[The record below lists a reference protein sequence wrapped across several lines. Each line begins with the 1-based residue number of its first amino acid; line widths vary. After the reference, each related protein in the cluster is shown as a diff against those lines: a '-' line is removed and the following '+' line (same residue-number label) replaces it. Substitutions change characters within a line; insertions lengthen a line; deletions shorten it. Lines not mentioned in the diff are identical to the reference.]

1 MSDQEKALIP
11 IRQETV
17 FFYEDEI
24 TAVVVDE
31 HSHREV
37 YVPLRPICE
46 LIGVD
51 WSAQSRRVRRD
62 PVLDEVSQS
71 VAVTTTDIPT
81 DSRRPRTSEMI
92 CLPLDFL
99 NGWMFG
105 INANRVNEDV
115 RDRLIQYQ
123 RECYRVLAN
132 HFRRRSPERASSAL
146 AQVEQMGLAIARM
159 AREQIEFDERLE
171 DTEKTVGEHEQRIV
185 ALEQQI
191 APGEP
196 VTEAQA
202 SQISQAVKTVA
213 VALGERTG
221 RNEFG
226 ACYGELYRKF
236 SVTSYKLIPASRFQ
250 EVMDWLTEWHQSIV
264 DEQPF

>member
-99 NGWMFG
+99 NGW
-105 INANRVNEDV
+105 V
-115 RDRLIQYQ
+115 RLFTRTLI
-123 RECYRVLAN
+123 A
-132 HFRRRSPERASSAL
+132 A
-146 AQVEQMGLAIARM
+146 
-159 AREQIEFDERLE
+159 
-171 DTEKTVGEHEQRIV
+171 
-185 ALEQQI
+185 
-191 APGEP
+191 
-196 VTEAQA
+196 
-202 SQISQAVKTVA
+202 
-213 VALGERTG
+213 
-221 RNEFG
+221 
-226 ACYGELYRKF
+226 
-236 SVTSYKLIPASRFQ
+236 
-250 EVMDWLTEWHQSIV
+250 
-264 DEQPF
+264 